1 MQNCAPVNFMMQHK
15 HTHAHSFIK
24 LQSNRDTDNRD
35 KETNKTTRRI
45 SHLLLLFLLFA
56 TYFMIAATATR

>member
-35 KETNKTTRRI
+35 KETNKK
-45 SHLLLLFLLFA
+45 LA
-56 TYFMIAATATR
+56 TSAICSYYFYYLQLIL